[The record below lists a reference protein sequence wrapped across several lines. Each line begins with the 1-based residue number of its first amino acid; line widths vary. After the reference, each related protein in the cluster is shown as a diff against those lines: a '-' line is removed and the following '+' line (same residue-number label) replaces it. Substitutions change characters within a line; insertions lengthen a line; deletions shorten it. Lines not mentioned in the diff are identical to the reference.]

1 MVYYLGLSLLS
12 NKHDN
17 PHKAGRQ
24 KLLSAE
30 ARRIL
35 SQLEGRP
42 LVQDDIARDAAG
54 RPFFPNRD
62 TDFSISHSG
71 ALAAVSLVRG
81 KNLRT
86 GCDVELVRPRAGAP
100 AIAEEFFTAPE
111 RDYIESGGSFEET
124 RFYQIWTLKEC
135 FLKLRG
141 LSVFDMAG
149 APSFVISKNQPRST
163 CRTYGSRNT
172 ESKDDFCIAPCCI
185 IFRGD
190 SIGAYAMP
198 HISKNALNV
207 SRASSGILRET
218 PCNPVV
224 NILLY
229 ELTGN
234 AGERYILATAIK
246 GTETEQ
252 PEIRWFSQETLD
264 CRSIANINAAP
275 SPAETVR
282 PKI

>member
-12 NKHDN
+12 NKHGN
-17 PHKAGRQ
+17 PRKAERRE
-24 KLLSAE
+24 LLSAE

-42 LVQDDIARDAAG
+42 LARDDVATDAAG

-71 ALAAVSLVRG
+71 ALAAVSLAAG

-86 GCDVELVRPRAGAP
+86 GCDVELVRPRAGAR
-100 AIAEEFFTAPE
+100 AIAEEFFTVPE
-111 RDYIESGGSFEET
+111 REYIESGGSFDIT
-124 RFYQIWTLKEC
+124 RFYHIWTLKEC

-149 APSFVISKNQPRST
+149 APCFIISKNQPRST
-163 CRTYGSRNT
+163 
-172 ESKDDFCIAPCCI
+172 F
-185 IFRGD
+185 
-190 SIGAYAMP
+190 
-198 HISKNALNV
+198 H
-207 SRASSGILRET
+207 
-218 PCNPVV
+218 
-224 NILLY
+224 LY
-229 ELTGN
+229 ELSGS
-234 AGERYILATAIK
+234 AGERYILATALA
-246 GTETEQ
+246 GTETEP
-252 PEIRWFSQETLD
+252 PEIRWFSQEALG
-264 CRSIANINAAP
+264 CISIANVNAAP

>member
-1 MVYYLGLSLLS
+1 MSYYLNLSILS
-12 NKHDN
+12 NNLNNLPKTEY
-17 PHKAGRQ
+17 KKR
-24 KLLSAE
+24 LSAE

-42 LVQDDIARDAAG
+42 LAENDIARDAAG

-71 ALAAVSLVRG
+71 NLAAVSLVVG

-86 GCDVELVRPRAGAP
+86 GCDVELVRPRAGAR
-100 AIAEEFFTAPE
+100 AIAEEFFSAPE
-111 RDYIESGGSFEET
+111 RDYIEVGGDFDIT

-141 LSVFDMAG
+141 LSVFDMPS
-149 APSFVISKNQPRST
+149 APSFIMNKNQPQST
-163 CRTYGSRNT
+163 TGFWYENQPS
-172 ESKDDFCIAPCCI
+172 
-185 IFRGD
+185 
-190 SIGAYAMP
+190 
-198 HISKNALNV
+198 
-207 SRASSGILRET
+207 LRET
-218 PCNPVV
+218 PCNSVV

-229 ELTGN
+229 ELTGG
-234 AGERYILATAIK
+234 AGERYILATAIE
-246 GTETEQ
+246 GTEMEP

-264 CRSIANINAAP
+264 CSSIANINAALN
-275 SPAETVR
+275 PAETVR

>member
-141 LSVFDMAG
+141 FSVFDMTD
-149 APSFVISKNQPRST
+149 APSFLISKNQPRST
-163 CRTYGSRNT
+163 RRTYDSRNT
-172 ESKDDFCIAPCCI
+172 ANRRFEFW
-185 IFRGD
+185 
-190 SIGAYAMP
+190 Y
-198 HISKNALNV
+198 KNQLF
-207 SRASSGILRET
+207 LRET
-218 PCNPVV
+218 PCNSVV
-224 NILLY
+224 NIHLY

-234 AGERYILATAIK
+234 TGERYMLATAIA

-264 CRSIANINAAP
+264 CRSIANINTAP
-275 SPAETVR
+275 SVL
-282 PKI
+282 

>member
-12 NKHDN
+12 NKRDN
-17 PHKAGRQ
+17 PRKAERREF
-24 KLLSAE
+24 LSAE

-42 LVQDDIARDAAG
+42 LAEGDIAADAAG

-71 ALAAVSLVRG
+71 NLAAVSLAAG

-100 AIAEEFFTAPE
+100 AIAKEFFTAPE
-111 RDYIESGGSFEET
+111 REYIESGGGFDVT

-141 LSVFDMAG
+141 LSIFDMAG
-149 APSFVISKNQPRST
+149 APSFICGKDPSQFALGADSVPPIS
-163 CRTYGSRNT
+163 
-172 ESKDDFCIAPCCI
+172 F
-185 IFRGD
+185 
-190 SIGAYAMP
+190 
-198 HISKNALNV
+198 H
-207 SRASSGILRET
+207 
-218 PCNPVV
+218 
-224 NILLY
+224 LY
-229 ELTGN
+229 ELTGS
-234 AGERYILATAIK
+234 AGERYILAAAIE
-246 GTETEQ
+246 GTEREP

-264 CRSIANINAAP
+264 CINMTSVVYTP
-275 SPAETVR
+275 SPKTDTQIQR
-282 PKI
+282 WR